1 MRRLLLLLICPGV
14 LGLLLQLWL
23 RASQHHRLVIG
34 VLSARQNRPLR
45 DTIRNTW
52 GSQGPYQPLLRFIVG
67 SEPCG
72 VPPADRE
79 DLYSCQLLN
88 ITSPILHREISAF
101 TGPPPANSSHHQ
113 LSVTFRV
120 LHPIIITR
128 LGAWC
133 PGASRNFSV
142 RLFQAEHEEPLCGAR
157 LTPLSP
163 GAPAQL
169 VPNSPVGAVHLSS
182 HGSDSS
188 SEICYKPVEQ
198 FILPEGFHGTIRWDS
213 HDPEGL
219 PTWNVHRVTLN
230 SGGGV
235 LNLVTAEEGL
245 LPYDFSQGVEG
256 IAGGFIYTIH
266 DGETLLQ
273 HLHNRPQRLEEFQ
286 ASLVEEEVSLQEES
300 YAHGDITFVNVVDTY
315 RNVPRKLLLFYRW
328 LVGSV
333 DFDFLLKTDD
343 DCFVDLDNV
352 FQALEARQ
360 LKGPNAWW
368 GNFRLNWGVD
378 RTGKWQELE
387 YLSPAYPPFTCG
399 SGYVLSQDI
408 VHWLAENAKRL
419 KTYQGEDVSMGIWMS
434 AIGPRRYQ
442 DENWLC
448 DKVCESGML
457 SSPQYS
463 PQELSQLWQQKERC
477 GKPCGCANR

>member
-1 MRRLLLLLICPGV
+1 MRRLLLLLVCPAV
-14 LGLLLQLWL
+14 VGLLLQLWL
-23 RASQHHRLVIG
+23 HSAPHYPLTIG
-34 VLSARQNRPLR
+34 ILSARQHRPLR
-45 DTIRNTW
+45 DAIRNTW
-52 GSQGPYQPLLRFIVG
+52 GSSGPQQSFLRFIVG
-67 SEPCG
+67 SKPCP
-72 VPPADRE
+72 VPPEDRE
-79 DLYSCQLLN
+79 DPYSCHLLN
-88 ITSPILHREISAF
+88 ITSPVLHREIPAF
-101 TGPPPANSSHHQ
+101 TGPTPSTSTHHQ

-120 LHPIIITR
+120 LHPIIVTH

-133 PGASRNFSV
+133 PGTSRNFSV

-157 LTPLSP
+157 FIPLSP
-163 GAPAQL
+163 GTLAHLP
-169 VPNSPVGAVHLSS
+169 PNSP
-182 HGSDSS
+182 S

-213 HDPEGL
+213 HDSEGL
-219 PTWNVHRVTLN
+219 PMWGVHQATVN
-230 SGGGV
+230 NGGGV
-235 LNLVTAEEGL
+235 LRLMVAEEGL

-256 IAGGFIYTIH
+256 IAGGFFYVIH
-266 DGETLLQ
+266 DAESLLQ
-273 HLHNRPQRLEEFQ
+273 HLHSRSQRLEEYQ
-286 ASLVEEEVSLQEES
+286 AMLEDEEAALQEES
-300 YAHGDITFVNVVDTY
+300 DTHGDIVFVDVVDTY

-352 FQALEARQ
+352 FQALAAGK

-378 RTGKWQELE
+378 RTGKWQELD

-399 SGYVLSQDI
+399 SGYVISQDI
-408 VHWLAENAKRL
+408 ARWLAGNADWL

-434 AIGPRRYQ
+434 AIGPLRYQ
-442 DENWLC
+442 DSNWLC
-448 DKVCESGML
+448 EKECQSGML

-463 PQELSQLWQQKERC
+463 PQELAELWQHKERC
-477 GKPCGCANR
+477 GKPCGCAKG

>member
-1 MRRLLLLLICPGV
+1 MRRPLLLCPCV
-14 LGLLLQLWL
+14 LGLLLGLWL
-23 RASQHHRLVIG
+23 RPPHHPLVIG
-34 VLSARQNRPLR
+34 ILSARHHHPLR
-45 DTIRNTW
+45 ATIRATW
-52 GSQGPYQPLLRFIVG
+52 GPAPQRPLLRFIIG
-67 SEPCG
+67 SEPCAL
-72 VPPADRE
+72 PPADRE
-79 DLYSCQLLN
+79 DPFSCRPLN
-88 ITSPILHREISAF
+88 ISSPALHREIEAF
-101 TGPPPANSSHHQ
+101 TGSPPAGSAHRQ

-133 PGASRNFSV
+133 PGLTRNVSV

-163 GAPAQL
+163 GT
-169 VPNSPVGAVHLSS
+169 PVTPGL
-182 HGSDSS
+182 
-188 SEICYKPVEQ
+188 CYKPVEQ
-198 FILPEGFHGTIRWDS
+198 FILPEGFHGTVRWES

-219 PTWNVHRVTLN
+219 PMWGVHRVTLN
-230 SGGGV
+230 DGGGV
-235 LNLVTAEEGL
+235 LRLVVADEGL

-256 IAGGFIYTIH
+256 IAGGFTYSIH

-273 HLHNRPQRLEEFQ
+273 RLSTRPERLAEYRATLEAEE
-286 ASLVEEEVSLQEES
+286 AALREES
-300 YAHGDITFVNVVDTY
+300 DAHQDIVFVDLVDTY

-328 LVGSV
+328 LVANA

-343 DCFVDLDNV
+343 DCFIDLDNV
-352 FQALEARQ
+352 FRALQAKR

-368 GNFRLNWGVD
+368 GNFRLNWAVD

-387 YLSPAYPPFTCG
+387 YLSPAYPAFACG
-399 SGYVLSQDI
+399 SGYVISQDI
-408 VHWLAENAKRL
+408 VRWLAANADGL

-442 DENWLC
+442 DERWLC
-448 DKVCESGML
+448 EKMCVGDML

-463 PQELSQLWQQKERC
+463 PQELSELWRQKERC
-477 GKPCGCANR
+477 GNPCACADT